1 MASNTV
7 TFDRAAIEQLDSMFS
22 KHTNELKA
30 LARSMQ
36 QRVGGG
42 VLGGMGNGGP
52 KPAASLTDAADE
64 LERFIKIITSN
75 NKRMTQTEK
84 YNVDAAKREL
94 EATKKSIAEIE
105 AERERRRAL
114 GERLEENADAQ
125 EDNTDKI
132 KKSSGRLADFAE
144 KVVGGTMSFTVLTRA
159 INEFSQAYKQGFNWN
174 AMSDT
179 INAALQ
185 MGMSPKDMMDFQ
197 KRFRTVSN
205 TFEGGISQFNDV
217 IGASTNEWKFFTGSL
232 KDAAIAQG
240 EFYQLALS
248 MGVGAKDMKG
258 AVGGMFQEFK
268 KLQVA
273 TSMTAEEFVATQ
285 KSLMAEQVVRS
296 KLVGLQGKE
305 RSNYMLKLTDTAYMF
320 QTLGLQ
326 KEAAE
331 SLVKALEQQSGKT
344 GVNRLVEGSQM
355 NALAG
360 ILGMGESG
368 ARLRQLNMKK
378 NRTTDENAEYTQLAA
393 EMSKRIE
400 AKRNK
405 GGVDEY
411 QIDALQA
418 QFGGA
423 FDTIS
428 KIGEANALSSGAAAN
443 PAAIAKQQLDIAN
456 RDSGVYG
463 EIKDKITL
471 IADILGGW
479 SQSALAALV
488 AFGVGKG
495 ALAGS
500 KAWLGRRGGAGG
512 PGGAR
517 NPDFIGPPNPNGPG
531 GGPGAAS
538 KWATRGAAVA
548 KTGLYAAI
556 IGTAASA
563 AVGAFVKDEKTKSIL
578 DSGITGASL
587 GATVGALGGPIGI
600 AIGTALGGVGGIIV
614 GMVQNQE
621 TIEGS
626 LAKQKKQ
633 LVDQTSMDEIRYR
646 MSKEQYEKELEALG
660 KKDVLN
666 QKDLD
671 RQTELQRLM
680 QENDKEFTANKAKVA
695 AGEFGYQ
702 LGAQKTTSD
711 WMTQSASDIK
721 RGGFFS
727 DTSSGDVKQ
736 MLAQLQSKL
745 SAAGM
750 EMTPEQLNAQFGG
763 ILKSVAMTRSG
774 ADRDQGFAAAANL
787 GEGKDIEYVAKVANP
802 MIAEAMT
809 QLSTQLQGGFQAQN
823 QASFASKLTTPD
835 AVLGIAEQVKAT
847 QAQIQKDKADLA
859 ATNMMPDEYGFASS
873 QAADIQ
879 KRIDNSQATLDAL
892 QKLVANSGQVT
903 FKSED
908 KLVTVLEDLAKKL
921 SSSNPPPPIH
931 Q

>member
-42 VLGGMGNGGP
+42 VLGGMGGGP
-52 KPAASLTDAADE
+52 KPVASLTDAAAE
-64 LERFIKIITSN
+64 LERFIKILSLN
-75 NKRMTQTEK
+75 NQRLSQTEK
-84 YNVDAAKREL
+84 YNLGAARREL
-94 EATKKSIAEIE
+94 QATKDQIKA
-105 AERERRRAL
+105 ADDERKRREAL
-114 GERLEENADAQ
+114 GERIEENTDAQ
-125 EDNTDKI
+125 EENTDKI

-185 MGMSPKDMMDFQ
+185 MGMSPRDMMDFQ

-240 EFYQLALS
+240 EFYQLALT

-273 TSMTAEEFVATQ
+273 TSMTAEEFVVMQ
-285 KSLMAEQVVRS
+285 KSLLAEQVVRS

-331 SLVKALEQQSGKT
+331 SLVKALEQQSGKN
-344 GVNRLVEGSQM
+344 GVTRIVEGAQM
-355 NALAG
+355 SSLAG
-360 ILGMGESG
+360 IFDMGQNG

-378 NRTTDENAEYTQLAA
+378 NRTTDENAEYAELAA

-405 GGVDEY
+405 GGADEL
-411 QIDALQA
+411 QVNALEA

-423 FDTIS
+423 FETLAR
-428 KIGEANALSSGAAAN
+428 IGQSTALSSGAGAN
-443 PAAIAKQQLDIAN
+443 PAAIAKQQMDIAE

-500 KAWLGRRGGAGG
+500 RMWMSRRGAGG
-512 PGGAR
+512 NGPGAR
-517 NPDFIGPPNPNGPG
+517 NPDFIGPPRPDPGPG
-531 GGPGAAS
+531 PASRWAA
-538 KWATRGAAVA
+538 RGAAVA

-556 IGTAASA
+556 IGTAATA
-563 AVGAFVKDEKTKSIL
+563 AVGAFVKDEKAKSII
-578 DSGITGASL
+578 DSGITGASI
-587 GATVGALGGPIGI
+587 GATIGAIGGPVGIAVGA
-600 AIGTALGGVGGIIV
+600 ALGGVGGILV
-614 GMVQNQE
+614 GMVNSQE
-621 TIEGS
+621 TVETS
-626 LAKQKKQ
+626 LATQKKQ
-633 LVDQTSMDEIRYR
+633 LIDQTNMDEIRYR
-646 MSKEQYEKELEALG
+646 MSKEQYEKELQALA

-671 RQTELQRLM
+671 RQNELQKLM
-680 QENDKEFTANKAKVA
+680 QENDKNFTANKAKVA

-711 WMTQSASDIK
+711 WMSQSSRDIK
-721 RGGFFS
+721 NGGFFS

-736 MLAQLQSKL
+736 MLSQLQSKL
-745 SAAGM
+745 SAAGLDM
-750 EMTPEQLNAQFGG
+750 SPEQLNAQFGG
-763 ILKSVAMTRSG
+763 ILKSVAMSRSG
-774 ADRDQGFAAAANL
+774 AERDQGFAAAANL
-787 GEGKDIEYVAKVANP
+787 GEGKDIEYIAKVANP
-802 MIAEAMT
+802 MIAEAMS
-809 QLSTQLQGGFQAQN
+809 QLSTQLQGGFQAAN
-823 QASFASKLTTPD
+823 QATFANKLNTPD

-847 QAQIQKDKADLA
+847 QAQIEKDKAELA
-859 ATNMMPDEYGFASS
+859 AASSMPDEYGLASS
-873 QAADIQ
+873 QTADIQ
-879 KRIDNSQATLDAL
+879 KRIDTSQATLEAL
-892 QKLVANSGQVT
+892 EKLVAGSGQVT

-921 SSSNPPPPIH
+921 ASNNPPPPIH